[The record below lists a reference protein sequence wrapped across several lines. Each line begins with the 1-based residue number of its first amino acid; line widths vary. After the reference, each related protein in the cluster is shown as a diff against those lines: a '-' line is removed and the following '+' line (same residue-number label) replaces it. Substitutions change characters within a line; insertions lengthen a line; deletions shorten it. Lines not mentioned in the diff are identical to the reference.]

1 MSLPLHSCGLEAS
14 ALTATVPHLKGSI
27 FSVKYLQMLQL
38 LAMLEAGPAARPGLW
53 LGAGPGEEPGFVPLL
68 LIGCYA
74 RHAAP

>member
-1 MSLPLHSCGLEAS
+1 M
-14 ALTATVPHLKGSI
+14 
-27 FSVKYLQMLQL
+27 KYLQMLQL
-38 LAMLEAGPAARPGLW
+38 LAVLEAGPAARPGLW